1 MEINYHI
8 DSVNLKEYGVFVS
21 GSDGLISKP
30 KLKKPVSMDWV
41 NYHGES
47 VYLNKKYYETRVI
60 KLDCFIKAD
69 SSEDFI
75 SKSLYFLSI
84 FDSAF
89 TKRLNVSVGNQEPL
103 CYEVYL
109 EDGIDIKKTW
119 NANQMIG
126 TFNLTLKEPEPIKKI
141 YKYQRTSTSD
151 KTVSFTLTSTKL
163 LNIYWGDGS
172 HTFDCS
178 GTSQTYTHDYS
189 TNGYFYIVVTGNID
203 EISSITSTATLV
215 WNKL

>member
-1 MEINYHI
+1 MTVNCYI
-8 DSVNLKEYGVFVS
+8 DNVDTRDYGVHVS
-21 GSDGLISKP
+21 QSYGLTGKP
-30 KLKKPVSMDWV
+30 DLKKPVSMDWV
-41 NYHGES
+41 NYHGQS
-47 VYLNKKYYETRVI
+47 VYLTKKYYEARTI
-60 KLDCFIKAD
+60 KLDCFIKASD
-69 SSEDFI
+69 SNDFI
-75 SKSLYFLSI
+75 YKMNAFFDI
-84 FDSAF
+84 FDKPF
-89 TKRLNVSVGNQEPL
+89 TSRLAVTVDNSEPL

-119 NANQMIG
+119 SSGIMIG
-126 TFNLTLKEPEPIKKI
+126 TFTLTLKEPEPIKKV
-141 YKYQRTSTSD
+141 YKYQRTSSID
-151 KTVSFTLTSTKL
+151 KTVSFTLTSSKM

-189 TNGYFYIVVTGNID
+189 SNGYFYIVITGNID